1 MSVNKRRWLRGKQI
15 YKLTSQP
22 HLFEIGT
29 SIDNK
34 LQICQSL
41 ILDGAGQVVLVRWNL
56 QGPQRRPLFRLNF
69 QFHNFLIISHRDNR
83 WWGKLNVDS
92 VTQKVTLQL
101 LDLALER
108 WQNKK
113 VLFNEKFPG
122 RYRIWFGG
130 KKTGMWLCVKKS
142 GSFVEWKLFQKKGNV
157 VLWWSWGSFVDQP
170 VRVTTEELP
179 SHQTLHQ
186 LMKPFWK
193 ICQNKNILNVNNEI
207 VLHPWDNLRNFPSG
221 ASFIEARPKK
231 LERDCDCSLLHT
243 CYSLHCCPQVLLS
256 LILENLFPLVDCL
269 LLFLPWA
276 DFILE
281 KLQHPCYIPF

>member
-1 MSVNKRRWLRGKQI
+1 MEPVKLFWWDGICRGHRGAPCAGWISSFIISLSYLIVIIGGEENSMSTRLHRKSHCSSWIWPWRGDKI
-15 YKLTSQP
+15 KKFFLM
-22 HLFEIGT
+22 
-29 SIDNK
+29 K
-34 LQICQSL
+34 
-41 ILDGAGQVVLVRWNL
+41 
-56 QGPQRRPLFRLNF
+56 NF
-69 QFHNFLIISHRDNR
+69 QEDTES
-83 WWGKLNVDS
+83 
-92 VTQKVTLQL
+92 
-101 LDLALER
+101 DLVA
-108 WQNKK
+108 
-113 VLFNEKFPG
+113 
-122 RYRIWFGG
+122 